1 LEKSESGSKAVRR
14 DSGNFTLSNRLAGL
28 GMVRAWLHLPLTK
41 DAGASFVT
49 GSWWLSNVTLRYR
62 GAAGDSEMLHHPN
75 FAGMGNHSG
84 VCIASFNIITFA
96 ESEIHPNA

>member
-1 LEKSESGSKAVRR
+1 VRW

-28 GMVRAWLHLPLTK
+28 GMVRAWLQMPLTK

-49 GSWWLSNVTLRYR
+49 GSWRLSNVTLRCR

-84 VCIASFNIITFA
+84 VFIASFNNQIHQ
-96 ESEIHPNA
+96 SEIHPNA